1 MAENKLRQLGLPRIG
16 GYANKICPEPL
27 HLEVN
32 SWQHVLDVIYKESV
46 RRDRFEPFIT
56 VLSNPITAEQQPGCG
71 LGYIAKEIIK
81 HHEIEA
87 KRMKRLETRLVGA
100 QAISLAQYR

>member
-16 GYANKICPEPL
+16 GYANKIFPEPL

-32 SWQHVLDVIYKESV
+32 SWQHVLDIIYKESV
-46 RRDRFEPFIT
+46 RRDRFDPFIT

-71 LGYIAKEIIK
+71 LCYIAKEIRK
-81 HHEIEA
+81 HYEIEA
-87 KRMKRLETRLVGA
+87 KRMKRLETRLVG
-100 QAISLAQYR
+100 